1 MAYKISKTYALSGS
15 QGDSRTAQKL
25 YIIAHDTG
33 NDNNKGAGSAKN
45 EASYMKS
52 HYSAAYTHFIV
63 DDTAIYQVGEP
74 GYVAWGALDANPYSP
89 MQVELAHVNS
99 QKRFNESYKRYI
111 WLIRY
116 YAKKY
121 NIPLA
126 LDAGG
131 TGTKGIK
138 SHNWCTKHYGGSHV
152 DPYGYLAKWGISKAQ
167 FAKDLKA
174 GVSSTPKTVTKKA
187 SYFDWTPKVVYA
199 KKSVKAYK
207 SASQVGSGKGAVSTY
222 GKGSS
227 LKLKDRDGHRFQLTN
242 GNWITANK
250 NFVNNQ
256 YYVDAPKVVKS
267 VKGTGRYKD
276 VALKNKVDS
285 FPKGTEFDIVG
296 IQTYGNGSR
305 LKLGNGYWIS
315 GNKLIN
321 KFVE

>member
-33 NDNNKGAGSAKN
+33 NDNNKGAGSANN

-99 QKRFNESYKRYI
+99 QKCFNESYKRYI

-121 NIPLA
+121 NIPLT

-152 DPYGYLAKWGISKAQ
+152 DPYGYLAKWGISKSQ
-167 FAKDLKA
+167 FAKDLKN
-174 GVSSTPKTVTKKA
+174 GVGGSSSTVVKKATYLKAVKQVKARTTVTRYHDKAFKKA
-187 SYFDWTPKVVYA
+187 EKKFTKGTVFDVESVV
-199 KKSVKAYK
+199 S
-207 SASQVGSGKGAVSTY
+207 Y
-222 GKGSS
+222 GK
-227 LKLKDRDGHRFQLTN
+227 
-242 GNWITANK
+242 IT
-250 NFVNNQ
+250 
-256 YYVDAPKVVKS
+256 
-267 VKGTGRYKD
+267 
-276 VALKNKVDS
+276 
-285 FPKGTEFDIVG
+285 
-296 IQTYGNGSR
+296 R
-305 LKLGNGYWIS
+305 LKLGNGLYITS
-315 GNKLIN
+315 NTDYVKKL
-321 KFVE
+321 K